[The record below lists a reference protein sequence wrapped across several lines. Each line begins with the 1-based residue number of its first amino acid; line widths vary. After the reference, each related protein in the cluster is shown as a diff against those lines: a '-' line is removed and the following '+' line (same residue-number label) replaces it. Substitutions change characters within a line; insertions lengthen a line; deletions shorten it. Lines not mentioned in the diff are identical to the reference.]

1 MLSISVTEIEQKQKI
16 DFNENVKI
24 EELQADISA
33 KLCFEN
39 LGEFIKVSGNIK
51 GKLPLVCDRC
61 LNEYDFDLNTNIEE
75 IYAKTGLYDEYGQET
90 ELKEGQFVIDLEGK
104 KEIDI
109 YDLLYQSVILTLPNK
124 KVCGINCNME
134 HFMSEDELKTDTRM
148 DVFKNIEISRKQ

>member
-1 MLSISVTEIEQKQKI
+1 MLSISVTEIEQKQKVNF
-16 DFNENVKI
+16 DENVKI
-24 EELQADISA
+24 DELQADVSA

-51 GKLPLVCDRC
+51 GSLPLTCDRC
-61 LNEYDFDLNTNIEE
+61 LSEYNFDFNSDIEE
-75 IYAKTGLYDEYGQET
+75 IYAKNSLYDEYKPET
-90 ELKEGQFVIDLEGK
+90 ELKEGQFITDLEGK
-104 KEIDI
+104 KEIDV